1 MAHPDQRAVGRIRR
15 PSGGRQRVEKKCPHI
30 LVALEDLLRDAV
42 AGDPMSG
49 MRWTHKSIR
58 KLCAALRKRGLP
70 VGHGTLARLL
80 KEQRFSLRT
89 NRKRL
94 AGTGDPDRDRQF
106 RYLARVRR
114 WYLTRGLPVISEDAK
129 KKELIGPFN
138 VDLPPKTLPRLL
150 RPGAWGEPV
159 PLDGIG
165 SSVPGGPPVA
175 RLLDNCRTIR
185 SRSSSN
191 PLA

>member
-15 PSGGRQRVEKKCPHI
+15 PGGGRQRVEKKCPHI

-94 AGTGDPDRDRQF
+94 ARAGDPNRDRQF

-114 WYLTRGLPVISEDAK
+114 WYLTRGLPVISVDAK
-129 KKELIGPFN
+129 KKELIGPFKN
-138 VDLPPKTLPRLL
+138 
-150 RPGAWGEPV
+150 PGRCW
-159 PLDGIG
+159 
-165 SSVPGGPPVA
+165 
-175 RLLDNCRTIR
+175 R
-185 SRSSSN
+185 RSSREVLDHDFPSWAAAS
-191 PLA
+191 PTGFTTLA